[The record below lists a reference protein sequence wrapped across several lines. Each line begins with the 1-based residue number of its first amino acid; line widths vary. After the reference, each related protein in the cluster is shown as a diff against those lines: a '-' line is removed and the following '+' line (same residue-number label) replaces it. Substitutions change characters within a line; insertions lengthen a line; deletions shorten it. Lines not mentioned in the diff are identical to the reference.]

1 MSIMTSEYFADLAKV
16 EEEIREELL
25 EEIMAFEHDAELG
38 YEELGYAELGYAEL
52 GYEEDWRKQMGELD
66 QSLEES
72 SRTIEALSEEEK
84 KLKDSFFAMW
94 MRENC

>member
-38 YEELGYAELGYAEL
+38 YEELGYAEL